1 MDERTRRIGENEA
14 LFRTVNEEIES
25 LSRGIAAVGGRIMHI
40 VCECGDLACT
50 ERLAVQVGDYERI
63 RREPALFFI
72 RPGVPGCGGGRGGD
86 SRLPR
91 RPQGRGR
98 ARVHRPRHGSAP
110 LTHRSRRSRIPVWR

>member
-72 RPGVPGCGGGRGGD
+72 RPGHEFPDVEEVVEETPDYHVVRKDEGEPE
-86 SRLPR
+86 SIA
-91 RPQGRGR
+91 R
-98 ARVHRPRHGSAP
+98 ATDPRH
-110 LTHRSRRSRIPVWR
+110 